1 MRMKKFVI
9 FLSMFVV
16 LMMTTV
22 ALVAQDVVPVPD
34 DVMDIFTQ
42 LNLYFGSL
50 AGIAALSTF
59 LAALLNG
66 ALKVTKKFVKQL
78 VAWLVAIILIVG
90 ANLLN
95 YGFAAEFSILKSI
108 LYGLGAGLVA
118 NGIFDIPFVK
128 VLLDTVEGWFKPATP
143 PVK

>member
-1 MRMKKFVI
+1 MKKI
-9 FLSMFVV
+9 ALFLTMVVV
-16 LMMTTV
+16 LMMTTIV
-22 ALVAQDVVPVPD
+22 LAAQDVVPVPD

-50 AGIAALSTF
+50 AGVAALSTV

-66 ALKVTKKFVKQL
+66 ALKVTKKFVRQL

-128 VLLDTVEGWFKPATP
+128 VLLDTVEGWFQPKT
-143 PVK
+143 K